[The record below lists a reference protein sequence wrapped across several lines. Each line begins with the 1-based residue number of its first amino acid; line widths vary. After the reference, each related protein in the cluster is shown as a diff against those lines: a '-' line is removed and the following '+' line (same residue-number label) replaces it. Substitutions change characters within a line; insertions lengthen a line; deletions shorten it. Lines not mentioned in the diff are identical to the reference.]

1 MLSRIHLAVRRQM
14 RTVTLHGVLLQ
25 NDVGVVR
32 DVRIIRD
39 LRLVTRL
46 GASADGRCKLRQST
60 LPKCVAG
67 D

>member
-1 MLSRIHLAVRRQM
+1 M